1 MLWKSDG
8 VLTVHYNRQTDNEK
22 MTADKE
28 IFFSNYDYY
37 WLKYTMDR
45 GIQEQARYLVAGHSL
60 ARFGIND
67 RDIPGL
73 INLAFLSQDYYYSY
87 RIIEKAFDYKVVQK
101 SFDSFCKV

>member
-1 MLWKSDG
+1 
-8 VLTVHYNRQTDNEK
+8 

-45 GIQEQARYLVAGHSL
+45 GIEEQARYLVAGHSL

-73 INLAFLSQDYYYSY
+73 INLAFLSFVELISA
-87 RIIEKAFDYKVVQK
+87 EKRAATSRLFEVYNDT
-101 SFDSFCKV
+101 